1 MIGKIMNQ
9 EIEIYIWEE
18 WFSIQIEDYIV
29 DKDNFQEEIKVFFQN
44 YLIKQNKKL
53 EDSICNLFVW
63 K

>member
-1 MIGKIMNQ
+1 MNQ

-18 WFSIQIEDYIV
+18 GFSIKIEDYIV
-29 DKDNFQEEIKVFFQN
+29 DKDNFQEEIKLFFQN
-44 YLIKQNKKL
+44 YLVRQNKKL

>member
-1 MIGKIMNQ
+1 MNQ

-18 WFSIQIEDYIV
+18 GFSIQIEDYIV

-44 YLIKQNKKL
+44 YLVKQNKKL
-53 EDSICNLFVW
+53 EDSICNLL